1 MTKKHYLQEWA
12 VTLANSCL
20 ILAVPS
26 LYMTRL
32 KTKNKKQNTHKNCL
46 IKVTSTETN
55 TSHIKSL
62 TF

>member
-32 KTKNKKQNTHKNCL
+32 KTKNKKQNTHTQKL
-46 IKVTSTETN
+46 LDK
-55 TSHIKSL
+55 SH
-62 TF
+62 

>member
-32 KTKNKKQNTHKNCL
+32 KTKNNKQKTKNKTHTQKL
-46 IKVTSTETN
+46 LDK
-55 TSHIKSL
+55 SH
-62 TF
+62 

>member
-32 KTKNKKQNTHKNCL
+32 KTKNKKQNTQNAQKL
-46 IKVTSTETN
+46 LDK
-55 TSHIKSL
+55 SH
-62 TF
+62 